1 MSKYRNLKQYRRARP
16 AWQNKKQ
23 RKRDEQMRTLRGRLI
38 RFCQLKGITPDVT
51 PMTVGC
57 TMPSGVKLVL
67 YRRPRRIFAPFYS
80 RIIYGVTGYPW
91 RGKRFRLL
99 YLDGRAANRLFDRFG
114 EAILELEGRKASHS
128 AGDAEPHGQ
137 TTPSPVPNDPT
148 TDPQKKPSFF
158 ARLTK
163 YVVKLTNI
171 ILGD

>member
-1 MSKYRNLKQYRRARP
+1 MSKHRNLKQYRRERP
-16 AWQNKKQ
+16 ARQNKKQ

-67 YRRPRRIFAPFYS
+67 YRRPRRIFAYLS
-80 RIIYGVTGYPW
+80 SMTVYGVADCPW
-91 RGKRFRLL
+91 RGKGFRLL

-128 AGDAEPHGQ
+128 AGDAEPQGE
-137 TTPSPVPNDPT
+137 TTPSPVPNDHT

-158 ARLTK
+158 ARFMK
-163 YVVKLTNI
+163 YVVKLLNI